1 MKNHPSTLD
10 VRNYIVST
18 TPLNLNFTPN
28 QLQPRKVCQYVV
40 LEYSPLLWVYRIFKT
55 LINSCIVIEF
65 HKVNRSRFTKSNQFN
80 IRLSFHVLKK
90 VKFFLQEKHGVT
102 LKVEKYNSPLPP
114 KALIWLLKVI
124 FVDHFP

>member
-1 MKNHPSTLD
+1 MKNHPATLD

-40 LEYSPLLWVYRIFKT
+40 LKYSPLLCVYRIFKT
-55 LINSCIVIEF
+55 LINSCIIIEF

-80 IRLSFHVLKK
+80 IRLASHGLMK
-90 VKFFLQEKHGVT
+90 VKFFLQKKHGVT
-102 LKVEKYNSPLPP
+102 FNVRKV
-114 KALIWLLKVI
+114 
-124 FVDHFP
+124 